1 MKDISKQETGKN
13 SGHGPDTNRSAG
25 AVKDTSLTKFT
36 VKEKKIILI
45 LFAAIAFFFVF
56 AKFDALKAAVGM
68 ILHVI
73 RPLLIGF
80 VMAFL
85 MNPMM
90 GFIEKHVLSL
100 LRKTRKKETGIKGC
114 KVVRMV
120 SVILSAIILI
130 GIVAAF
136 FSFVLPQFVEAV
148 RNLSNNL
155 NEKIIGVIDWADD
168 LTRYQFTEAMQEA
181 KSSGK
186 IEEGIS
192 NAVQWI
198 TDYLKVDVNDSQNL
212 IFTVTSVGTDVIM
225 LIVNLLIGLFL
236 AIYMLVCKESYKG
249 HIKRLLYAT
258 LTVDHAN
265 LVLDISRKAS
275 DIFYGFI
282 IGKIIDST
290 IIGFICY
297 FSMLIMRMPYPV
309 LCSFIVGVT
318 NVIPVFGPYIGAVP
332 TVILI
337 FVTDPPKGIIFLI
350 YILILQQVDG
360 NLIGPKILGDST
372 GITSFWV
379 IVAVA
384 MGGSLFGYIGM
395 LIGVPTLALILYI
408 IDRVTRYRAEK
419 KHLPTDPDQYI
430 EVDHI
435 DKKSGQIILLEES
448 KE

>member
-1 MKDISKQETGKN
+1 
-13 SGHGPDTNRSAG
+13 
-25 AVKDTSLTKFT
+25 
-36 VKEKKIILI
+36 
-45 LFAAIAFFFVF
+45 
-56 AKFDALKAAVGM
+56 
-68 ILHVI
+68 
-73 RPLLIGF
+73 
-80 VMAFL
+80 
-85 MNPMM
+85 
-90 GFIEKHVLSL
+90 
-100 LRKTRKKETGIKGC
+100 
-114 KVVRMV
+114 
-120 SVILSAIILI
+120 
-130 GIVAAF
+130 
-136 FSFVLPQFVEAV
+136 
-148 RNLSNNL
+148 
-155 NEKIIGVIDWADD
+155 
-168 LTRYQFTEAMQEA
+168 MQEA

-192 NAVQWI
+192 SAVQWI

-212 IFTVTSVGTDVIM
+212 IFTVTSVGTDVISM
-225 LIVNLLIGLFL
+225 IVNVLIGLFL
-236 AIYMLVCKESYKG
+236 AIYMLLCKESYKG
-249 HIKRLLYAT
+249 HIKRLLYAAMK
-258 LTVDHAN
+258 VDHAN
-265 LVLDISRKAS
+265 LVLDIARKAS

-282 IGKIIDST
+282 ICRSIDST

-384 MGGSLFGYIGM
+384 MGGSLFGFVGM
-395 LIGVPTLALILYI
+395 LIGVPTLALVLYI
-408 IDRVTRYRAEK
+408 VDRVTRYRARQ
-419 KHLPTDPDQYI
+419 KHLPTEPGQYI

-435 DKKSGQIILLEES
+435 EEDTGKVVMLEKSED
-448 KE
+448 

>member
-1 MKDISKQETGKN
+1 MKN
-13 SGHGPDTNRSAG
+13 SNVNDRNEYAG
-25 AVKDTSLTKFT
+25 SKSGRGMTKLT
-36 VKEKKIILI
+36 VREKKIILI
-45 LFAAIAFFFVF
+45 LFAAIAFYFMF
-56 AKFDALKAAVGM
+56 ARFDAFKAAVGM
-68 ILHVI
+68 VLRVI

-90 GFIEKHVLSL
+90 GFMEKHCLAFVEKK
-100 LRKTRKKETGIKGC
+100 RKRATGARGRKI
-114 KVVRMV
+114 VRMV
-120 SVILSAIILI
+120 TVILSAIILV

-136 FSFVLPQFVEAV
+136 FSFVVPQFVEAI

-155 NEKIIGVIDWADD
+155 NEKIIGVIDWADE

-192 NAVQWI
+192 SAVDWL

-225 LIVNLLIGLFL
+225 VIVNVIIGLFL
-236 AIYMLVCKESYKG
+236 AIYMLMCKESYRG
-249 HIKRLLYAT
+249 HIKRLLYAA
-258 LTVDHAN
+258 LTTEHAN
-265 LVLDISRKAS
+265 IVMDISRKAR

-297 FSMLIMRMPYPV
+297 FSMLIMGMPYPV
-309 LCSFIVGVT
+309 LCSFIIGVT
-318 NVIPVFGPYIGAVP
+318 NIIPVFGPYIGAVP

-379 IVAVA
+379 IVAVTV
-384 MGGSLFGYIGM
+384 GGSLFGFMGM
-395 LIGVPTLALILYI
+395 LIGVPSLALILTI
-408 IDRVTRYRAEK
+408 IDRVTRYRAK
-419 KHLPTDPDQYI
+419 QKHLPVEPDQYI
-430 EVDHI
+430 GIDHI
-435 DKKSGQIILLEES
+435 EAQSGQVVLMDDLQDT
-448 KE
+448 KEREDS